1 MPLKHEERNRDPGK
15 RTVRDRMRK
24 LMENHGRKVAVAIAL
39 VFSLV
44 LALTVME
51 SAYAF
56 QEMHDVHADL
66 TSELSAS
73 KNDLEEARQ
82 ELQASVDETKTLL
95 DATTDDQVDDP
106 AVLSDTA
113 EHLASA
119 RTHLSTK
126 PTDTEEQP
134 YWLME
139 IPGLRNAIDENAAT
153 AETMREDADT
163 LDADRDATNQSMHR
177 KQVADARAALT
188 DLVEAMRTNL
198 ADSEGQVQDESTK
211 DALSTAIQNAESLL
225 ADESADDLTAYQS
238 ATDKLNAAKA
248 SVDESVAAKKAA
260 EEAARK
266 AEEERKA
273 RGSAAQDA
281 NATDTWHVT
290 YYNAYGTEE
299 ADANGAVTQWADR
312 YFIAHD
318 WSSNGQ
324 RIMSKPAHVV
334 VDGQT
339 YHHVSSRVVTRD
351 TTWSQIQGFAQA
363 NGGIAFQTCYGAN
376 YLITHYEPGL

>member
-1 MPLKHEERNRDPGK
+1 MLSKHEERNRDPGK
-15 RTVRDRMRK
+15 RTVRDRVHK
-24 LMENHGRKVAVAIAL
+24 LMEHHGRKVAIAIAL

-44 LALTVME
+44 LTLTVME

-56 QEMHDVHADL
+56 QEMHGAYDNL

-73 KNDLEEARQ
+73 RTDLEEARQ
-82 ELQASVDETKTLL
+82 ELQASVDETETLL
-95 DATTDDQVDDP
+95 DATTEDQVDNP
-106 AVLSDTA
+106 VVLSDTA
-113 EHLASA
+113 KHLASA
-119 RTHLSTK
+119 QTHLSTK
-126 PTDTEEQP
+126 PADAEEQP
-134 YWLME
+134 HWLLE
-139 IPGLRNAIDENAAT
+139 IPGLRDAVDENAAT
-153 AETMREDADT
+153 AETMQTDADT
-163 LDADRDATNQSMHR
+163 LDADRDAINQAMHR
-177 KQVADARAALT
+177 KQVADARTALT
-188 DLVEAMRTNL
+188 DLVETMQTSL
-198 ADSEGQVQDESTK
+198 VDSEGQVQDESTRE
-211 DALSTAIQNAESLL
+211 ALSTAIQNAKALL
-225 ADESADDLTAYQS
+225 ADESADNLAAYQS
-238 ATDKLNAAKA
+238 TTDELNAAKA

-260 EEAARK
+260 EEAVRK

-339 YHHVSSRVVTRD
+339 YHYVSSRVVTRD
-351 TTWSQIQGFAQA
+351 TTWPQIQGFAQA

>member
-1 MPLKHEERNRDPGK
+1 MLSKHEERNRDPGK
-15 RTVRDRMRK
+15 RTVRDRVHG
-24 LMENHGRKVAVAIAL
+24 LMEHHGRGVAIAIAV

-44 LALTVME
+44 LALAVME

-56 QEMHDVHADL
+56 QEMHGAYTDL

-73 KNDLEEARQ
+73 KTDLEEARQ
-82 ELQASVDETKTLL
+82 ELQASIDETETLL
-95 DATTDDQVDDP
+95 DATTEDQVDDP
-106 AVLSDTA
+106 VVLSDTA

-126 PTDTEEQP
+126 PADTEEQP
-134 YWLME
+134 HWLME
-139 IPGLRNAIDENAAT
+139 IPGLRDAVGENAAT
-153 AETMREDADT
+153 AETMRTAADT
-163 LDADRDATNQSMHR
+163 LDADRDAINQAVHR
-177 KQVADARAALT
+177 KQVANARTALT
-188 DLVEAMRTNL
+188 DLVATMQTSL
-198 ADSEGQVQDESTK
+198 ADSEGQVQDESTRE
-211 DALSTAIQNAESLL
+211 ALSTAIQNAEALL

-238 ATDKLNAAKA
+238 ATDELNAAKA
-248 SVDESVAAKKAA
+248 SVDESIAAKKAA
-260 EEAARK
+260 EETARK

-339 YHHVSSRVVTRD
+339 YHYVSSRVVTRD

>member
-1 MPLKHEERNRDPGK
+1 MLSKHEERNRDPGK
-15 RTVRDRMRK
+15 RTVRDCARE
-24 LMENHGRKVAVAIAL
+24 LMEHHGRKVAIAIAL

-44 LALTVME
+44 LTLTVME

-56 QEMHDVHADL
+56 QGMHDAYTDL
-66 TSELSAS
+66 TSELSATET
-73 KNDLEEARQ
+73 DLEDARQ
-82 ELQASVDETKTLL
+82 ELQASVDETEALL
-95 DATTDDQVDDP
+95 DATTEDQVDDP

-113 EHLASA
+113 EHLTSA
-119 RTHLSTK
+119 QTQLSAK
-126 PTDTEEQP
+126 PADAEEQP
-134 YWLME
+134 HWLLE
-139 IPGLRNAIDENAAT
+139 VPGLRDAVSENATT
-153 AETMREDADT
+153 AETMRTDVDT
-163 LDADRDATNQSMHR
+163 LDADRDAINQSIHR

-188 DLVEAMRTNL
+188 DLLETMRTSL
-198 ADSEGQVQDESTK
+198 ANSEGQVQDESTR

-238 ATDKLNAAKA
+238 ATDELNAAKA
-248 SVDESVAAKKAA
+248 SVDESIAAKKAA

-266 AEEERKA
+266 AEEERQA

-290 YYNAYGTEE
+290 YYNAYETKE

-324 RIMSKPAHVV
+324 RILSKPAHVV

-339 YHHVSSRVVTRD
+339 YHYVSSCVVTRD

>member
-1 MPLKHEERNRDPGK
+1 MW
-15 RTVRDRMRK
+15 
-24 LMENHGRKVAVAIAL
+24 
-39 VFSLV
+39 
-44 LALTVME
+44 
-51 SAYAF
+51 
-56 QEMHDVHADL
+56 
-66 TSELSAS
+66 
-73 KNDLEEARQ
+73 
-82 ELQASVDETKTLL
+82 
-95 DATTDDQVDDP
+95 
-106 AVLSDTA
+106 TA
-113 EHLASA
+113 
-119 RTHLSTK
+119 
-126 PTDTEEQP
+126 
-134 YWLME
+134 
-139 IPGLRNAIDENAAT
+139 
-153 AETMREDADT
+153 ADT
-163 LDADRDATNQSMHR
+163 LDADRDTINQSVHR

-188 DLVEAMRTNL
+188 DLIETMRTSL
-198 ADSEGQVQDESTK
+198 VDSEGQVQDESTRE
-211 DALSTAIQNAESLL
+211 ALSTAIQNAEALL
-225 ADESADDLTAYQS
+225 ADESADDLAAYQS
-238 ATDKLNAAKA
+238 TTDELNAAKA
-248 SVDESVAAKKAA
+248 SVDASVAAKKTA

-339 YHHVSSRVVTRD
+339 CHYVSSRVVTRD
-351 TTWSQIQGFAQA
+351 TNWSQIQGFAQA

>member
-1 MPLKHEERNRDPGK
+1 MFLKHKEGNRDPGN
-15 RTVRDRMRK
+15 RTVRDRMHG
-24 LMENHGRKVAVAIAL
+24 LMEHHGRKVALAIAV
-39 VFSLV
+39 VFAFVLV
-44 LALTVME
+44 LAVTE

-56 QEMHDVHADL
+56 QRMHDVHANL

-73 KNDLEEARQ
+73 ETDLEEARQ
-82 ELQASVDETKTLL
+82 ELQASVDETDALL
-95 DATTDDQVDDP
+95 DATTEDQVDDP
-106 AVLSDTA
+106 TILSDTA
-113 EHLASA
+113 EHLAST
-119 RTHLSTK
+119 RVHLSAK
-126 PTDTEEQP
+126 PTDVEKQSH
-134 YWLME
+134 WLME
-139 IPGLRNAIDENAAT
+139 IPGLRDAVDENAAT
-153 AETMREDADT
+153 AETMRTDAET
-163 LDADRDATNQSMHR
+163 LVADRDAIDQAMHR

-188 DLVEAMRTNL
+188 DLVETMRTSL
-198 ADSEGQVQDESTK
+198 ADSEGQVQDESTRE
-211 DALSTAIQNAESLL
+211 ALSAAIQNAESLL
-225 ADESADDLTAYQS
+225 ADESADDLAAYRS
-238 ATDKLNAAKA
+238 ATDELNAAKA
-248 SVDESVAAKKAA
+248 SVDESIAAKTAA

-273 RGSAAQDA
+273 RGSATQDA

-324 RIMSKPAHVV
+324 CILSKPAHVV

-339 YHHVSSRVVTRD
+339 YHYVSSRVVTRD
-351 TTWSQIQGFAQA
+351 TTWPQIQGFAQA
-363 NGGIAFQTCYGAN
+363 NGGIAFQTCYGEN

>member
-1 MPLKHEERNRDPGK
+1 MPPRPF
-15 RTVRDRMRK
+15 
-24 LMENHGRKVAVAIAL
+24 ASA
-39 VFSLV
+39 FSV
-44 LALTVME
+44 
-51 SAYAF
+51 
-56 QEMHDVHADL
+56 
-66 TSELSAS
+66 SET
-73 KNDLEEARQ
+73 DLEEARQ
-82 ELQASVDETKTLL
+82 ELQASVDETEALL
-95 DATTDDQVDDP
+95 DATTEDQVDDP
-106 AVLSDTA
+106 AVLSGTA

-119 RTHLSTK
+119 RTHLSAE
-126 PTDTEEQP
+126 PANAEAQP
-134 YWLME
+134 HWLME
-139 IPGLRNAIDENAAT
+139 IPGLRDAVDENATT
-153 AETMREDADT
+153 AETMRTDADT
-163 LDADRDATNQSMHR
+163 LDTDRNAINQSMHR

-188 DLVEAMRTNL
+188 DLVENMRTSL
-198 ADSEGQVQDESTK
+198 ADSEGQVQDESTR
-211 DALSTAIQNAESLL
+211 DALSAAIQNAESLL
-225 ADESADDLTAYQS
+225 TDESANDLTTYQS
-238 ATDKLNAAKA
+238 ATDELNTAKA
-248 SVDESVAAKKAA
+248 SVDASVAAKKAA

-339 YHHVSSRVVTRD
+339 YHYVSSRVVTRD

>member
-1 MPLKHEERNRDPGK
+1 MPSKHEERNYDPGK
-15 RTVRDRMRK
+15 RTVRDRVRE
-24 LMENHGRKVAVAIAL
+24 LMERHGRKVAVAIAL
-39 VFSLV
+39 AFSLV
-44 LALTVME
+44 LTLTVME
-51 SAYAF
+51 STYAF
-56 QEMHDVHADL
+56 QEMNDAYTGL
-66 TSELSAS
+66 TSELSAYET
-73 KNDLEEARQ
+73 DLEEARQ
-82 ELQASVDETKTLL
+82 KLQASIDETEALL
-95 DATTDDQVDDP
+95 DTTTEDQVDDP

-119 RTHLSTK
+119 RTHLSAK
-126 PTDTEEQP
+126 PADAKEQP
-134 YWLME
+134 HWLLE
-139 IPGLRNAIDENAAT
+139 IPGLRDAVGENAAT
-153 AETMREDADT
+153 AETMRTAADT
-163 LDADRDATNQSMHR
+163 LDTDRDAINQSVHR

-188 DLVEAMRTNL
+188 DLLKTMRTSL
-198 ADSEGQVQDESTK
+198 ADSEGQVQDESTR

-225 ADESADDLTAYQS
+225 ADKSADDLTAYQS
-238 ATDKLNAAKA
+238 ATDELNAAKA
-248 SVDESVAAKKAA
+248 SVDESIAAKKAA

-266 AEEERKA
+266 AEEERQT

-324 RIMSKPAHVV
+324 RILSKPAHVV

-339 YHHVSSRVVTRD
+339 YHYVSSRVVTRD

-363 NGGIAFQTCYGAN
+363 NGGIASQTCYGAS

>member
-15 RTVRDRMRK
+15 RTVRDRMRG
-24 LMENHGRKVAVAIAL
+24 LMEHHGRKVAVAIAV

-44 LALTVME
+44 LTLAVME

-56 QEMHDVHADL
+56 QEMQGAYTNL

-73 KNDLEEARQ
+73 KTDLEETRQ
-82 ELQASVDETKTLL
+82 ELQASVDETEALL
-95 DATTDDQVDDP
+95 DATTEDQVDDP

-113 EHLASA
+113 EHLASNA
-119 RTHLSTK
+119 
-126 PTDTEEQP
+126 EEQP
-134 YWLME
+134 HWLMK
-139 IPGLRNAIDENAAT
+139 IPGLRDAVDKNTAT
-153 AETMREDADT
+153 AETMRTAADT
-163 LDADRDATNQSMHR
+163 LDTDRDAINQSIHR
-177 KQVADARAALT
+177 KQVADARTALT
-188 DLVEAMRTNL
+188 DLVETMRTNL
-198 ADSEGQVQDESTK
+198 ADSEGQVQDESTR
-211 DALSTAIQNAESLL
+211 DALSTAIQNAEALL

-238 ATDKLNAAKA
+238 ATNELNAAKT
-248 SVDESVAAKKAA
+248 SVDESIAAKKAA

-339 YHHVSSRVVTRD
+339 YHYVSSRVVTRD

>member
-1 MPLKHEERNRDPGK
+1 MPSKHEERNRDPGK
-15 RTVRDRMRK
+15 RTIRDRVRE
-24 LMENHGRKVAVAIAL
+24 LMEHHGRKVAIAIA
-39 VFSLV
+39 VIFSLV
-44 LALTVME
+44 LTLTVME

-56 QEMHDVHADL
+56 QEMHGAYTDL

-73 KNDLEEARQ
+73 KTDLEEARQ
-82 ELQASVDETKTLL
+82 KLQASVDETETLL
-95 DATTDDQVDDP
+95 NATTEDQVDDP

-126 PTDTEEQP
+126 PADAEEQP
-134 YWLME
+134 HWLLK
-139 IPGLRNAIDENAAT
+139 IPDLRDAVGENAAT
-153 AETMREDADT
+153 AETMRTAADT
-163 LDADRDATNQSMHR
+163 LDANRDAINQAMHR

-188 DLVEAMRTNL
+188 DLVETMRTSL
-198 ADSEGQVQDESTK
+198 ADSEGQVQDESTRG
-211 DALSTAIQNAESLL
+211 ALSTAIQNAEALL
-225 ADESADDLTAYQS
+225 ADESADDITAYQS
-238 ATDKLNAAKA
+238 VTDELNAAKA
-248 SVDESVAAKKAA
+248 SVDESIAAKKAA

-266 AEEERKA
+266 AEEERKT

-339 YHHVSSRVVTRD
+339 YHYVSSRVVTRD
-351 TTWSQIQGFAQA
+351 TTWSQIQSFAQA

>member
-1 MPLKHEERNRDPGK
+1 MLSKHEERNRDPGK
-15 RTVRDRMRK
+15 RTVRNRVRG
-24 LMENHGRKVAVAIAL
+24 LMEHHGRKVAITIAV
-39 VFSLV
+39 VFAFILT
-44 LALTVME
+44 LTVME

-56 QEMHDVHADL
+56 QEMHSAYTDL
-66 TSELSAS
+66 TSELSAT
-73 KNDLEEARQ
+73 KTDLEEARQ
-82 ELQASVDETKTLL
+82 ELQASVDETDALL
-95 DATTDDQVDDP
+95 NATTEDQVDDP

-113 EHLASA
+113 EHLTSA
-119 RTHLSTK
+119 KTHLSAK
-126 PTDTEEQP
+126 PADAEEQP
-134 YWLME
+134 HWLME
-139 IPGLRNAIDENAAT
+139 IPDLRDAVDENAAT
-153 AETMREDADT
+153 AETMRTAADT
-163 LDADRDATNQSMHR
+163 LDADRDAINQSMHR
-177 KQVADARAALT
+177 KQVSDARATLT
-188 DLVEAMRTNL
+188 DLLKAMQTSL
-198 ADSEGQVQDESTK
+198 ADSEGQVQDESTR
-211 DALSTAIQNAESLL
+211 DALSTAIQNAEALL
-225 ADESADDLTAYQS
+225 ADESADDLAAYQS
-238 ATDKLNAAKA
+238 ATDELNAAKA

-260 EEAARK
+260 EETARK

-324 RIMSKPAHVV
+324 RILSKPAHVV

-339 YHHVSSRVVTRD
+339 YHYVSSRVVTRD

>member
-1 MPLKHEERNRDPGK
+1 MLLKHKEGNRDPGNH
-15 RTVRDRMRK
+15 TVRDRVHG
-24 LMENHGRKVAVAIAL
+24 LMENHGRKVALAIAV
-39 VFSLV
+39 VFAFVLV
-44 LALTVME
+44 LAVTE

-56 QEMHDVHADL
+56 QKMHDVHASL

-73 KNDLEEARQ
+73 ETDLEEARQ
-82 ELQASVDETKTLL
+82 ELQASVDETEALL
-95 DATTDDQVDDP
+95 DATTKNQVDDP
-106 AVLSDTA
+106 AILSDTA

-119 RTHLSTK
+119 KKHLSAK
-126 PTDTEEQP
+126 PTDVEEQP
-134 YWLME
+134 HWLME
-139 IPGLRNAIDENAAT
+139 IPGLRDAVDENATT
-153 AETMREDADT
+153 AETMRTDAET
-163 LDADRDATNQSMHR
+163 LVADRDAIDQAMHR
-177 KQVADARAALT
+177 KQVADARAALA
-188 DLVEAMRTNL
+188 DLVATMRTSL
-198 ADSEGQVQDESTK
+198 ADSEGQVQDESTRE
-211 DALSTAIQNAESLL
+211 ALSTAIQNAESLL

-238 ATDKLNAAKA
+238 ATDELNVAKT
-248 SVDESVAAKKAA
+248 SVDESIAAKKAA

-299 ADANGAVTQWADR
+299 ADVNGAVTQWADR

-324 RIMSKPAHVV
+324 RILSKPAHVV

-339 YHHVSSRVVTRD
+339 YHYVSSRVVTRD
-351 TTWSQIQGFAQA
+351 TTWPQIQGFAQA

>member
-1 MPLKHEERNRDPGK
+1 MLSKHEERNRDPGK
-15 RTVRDRMRK
+15 RTIRDRMRG
-24 LMENHGRKVAVAIAL
+24 LMEHHGRKVAIAIAL

-44 LALTVME
+44 LTLAVVE

-56 QEMHDVHADL
+56 QEMHGAYTDL

-73 KNDLEEARQ
+73 KTDLEETRQ
-82 ELQASVDETKTLL
+82 ELRASIDETETLL
-95 DATTDDQVDDP
+95 DATTEDQVDDP
-106 AVLSDTA
+106 VVLSDTV

-119 RTHLSTK
+119 QTHLSK
-126 PTDTEEQP
+126 KSADAEEQP
-134 YWLME
+134 HWLLE
-139 IPGLRNAIDENAAT
+139 IPGLRDAVDENAAT
-153 AETMREDADT
+153 AETMRTDADT
-163 LDADRDATNQSMHR
+163 LDTDRDAINQAMHR
-177 KQVADARAALT
+177 KQVADARATLT
-188 DLVEAMRTNL
+188 DLVETMRTNL
-198 ADSEGQVQDESTK
+198 ADSEGQVQDESTR

-225 ADESADDLTAYQS
+225 ADKSADDLTAYQS
-238 ATDKLNAAKA
+238 ATNELNAAKA

-339 YHHVSSRVVTRD
+339 YHYVSSHVVTRD

>member
-15 RTVRDRMRK
+15 RTVRDRVHG
-24 LMENHGRKVAVAIAL
+24 LMEHHGHKVTLAIAV
-39 VFSLV
+39 VFLFV
-44 LALTVME
+44 TALTVTE

-56 QEMHDVHADL
+56 QEMHDVYASL

-73 KNDLEEARQ
+73 KTDLEETRQ
-82 ELQASVDETKTLL
+82 ELQASADETEALL
-95 DATTDDQVDDP
+95 DVTTEDQVDDP
-106 AVLSDTA
+106 AILSDTA

-119 RTHLSTK
+119 KKHLSAK
-126 PTDTEEQP
+126 PTDVEEQP
-134 YWLME
+134 HWLLE
-139 IPGLRNAIDENAAT
+139 IPDLRDAVDDNVTT
-153 AETMREDADT
+153 AETMQTDAET
-163 LDADRDATNQSMHR
+163 LVADRDAIDQSMHR

-188 DLVEAMRTNL
+188 DLVATMWTSL
-198 ADSEGQVQDESTK
+198 ANSEGQVQDESTRE
-211 DALSTAIQNAESLL
+211 ALSTAIRNAESLL
-225 ADESADDLTAYQS
+225 ADESANDLAAYQS
-238 ATDKLNAAKA
+238 ATDELNAAKT
-248 SVDESVAAKKAA
+248 SVDESIAAKKAA

-299 ADANGAVTQWADR
+299 ADTNGAVTQWADR

-324 RIMSKPAHVV
+324 RILSKPAHVV

-339 YHHVSSRVVTRD
+339 
-351 TTWSQIQGFAQA
+351 
-363 NGGIAFQTCYGAN
+363 
-376 YLITHYEPGL
+376 

>member
-15 RTVRDRMRK
+15 RTIRDRMHG
-24 LMENHGRKVAVAIAL
+24 LMEHHGRKVAVAIAVAFAFIL
-39 VFSLV
+39 T
-44 LALTVME
+44 LTVME

-56 QEMHDVHADL
+56 QEMHGAYTDL
-66 TSELSAS
+66 TSEFSTA
-73 KNDLEEARQ
+73 KTDLEETRQ
-82 ELQASVDETKTLL
+82 ELQASVDETKALL
-95 DATTDDQVDDP
+95 DATTEDQVDDP
-106 AVLSDTA
+106 AILSDTT

-119 RTHLSTK
+119 RTHLSAE
-126 PTDTEEQP
+126 PADAEERP
-134 YWLME
+134 HWLLE
-139 IPGLRNAIDENAAT
+139 IPGLRDAVGENTTT
-153 AETMREDADT
+153 AETMRTATDT
-163 LDADRDATNQSMHR
+163 LNADRDAINQSMHR

-188 DLVEAMRTNL
+188 DLVATMQTSL
-198 ADSEGQVQDESTK
+198 ADSEGQVQDESTRE
-211 DALSTAIQNAESLL
+211 ALSTAIQNAESLL
-225 ADESADDLTAYQS
+225 ADESADDLVVYQS
-238 ATDKLNAAKA
+238 ATDELNAAKA
-248 SVDESVAAKKAA
+248 SVDESIAAKKAA

-266 AEEERKA
+266 AEEERRA

-290 YYNAYGTEE
+290 YYNAYRTEE

-339 YHHVSSRVVTRD
+339 YHYVSSRVVTRD

>member
-1 MPLKHEERNRDPGK
+1 MPSRHEERNRNPGK
-15 RTVRDRMRK
+15 HTVRDRVHE
-24 LMENHGRKVAVAIAL
+24 LMEHHGRKVAIAIAV
-39 VFSLV
+39 VFAFILT
-44 LALTVME
+44 LAVTE
-51 SAYAF
+51 SAYAYR
-56 QEMHDVHADL
+56 EMHGAYTDL

-73 KNDLEEARQ
+73 KTNLEEARQ
-82 ELQASVDETKTLL
+82 ELQASVDETKNLL
-95 DATTDDQVDDP
+95 DATTEDQVDDP

-113 EHLASA
+113 EHLTSA
-119 RTHLSTK
+119 QTHLSAE
-126 PTDTEEQP
+126 PADVEEQP
-134 YWLME
+134 HWLRE
-139 IPGLRNAIDENAAT
+139 VPGLRNAVDENTTT
-153 AETMREDADT
+153 AETMQTAADT
-163 LDADRDATNQSMHR
+163 LDADRDAINQSIHH

-188 DLVEAMRTNL
+188 DLVETMRTSL
-198 ADSEGQVQDESTK
+198 ADSEGQVQDESTR

-225 ADESADDLTAYQS
+225 ADKSADNLTAYQS
-238 ATDKLNAAKA
+238 ATDELNAAKA
-248 SVDESVAAKKAA
+248 SVDESIAAKKTA

-299 ADANGAVTQWADR
+299 ADANGAVTQWDDR

-324 RIMSKPAHVV
+324 RILSKPAHVV

-339 YHHVSSRVVTRD
+339 YHYVSSRVVTRD

>member
-1 MPLKHEERNRDPGK
+1 MPLKHEERSRDPGK
-15 RTVRDRMRK
+15 RTVHDRVCE
-24 LMENHGRKVAVAIAL
+24 LMEHHGRKVALAIAL

-44 LALTVME
+44 LTLAVME

-56 QEMHDVHADL
+56 QEMHGAYTGL

-73 KNDLEEARQ
+73 KTELEEARQ
-82 ELQASVDETKTLL
+82 ELQTSVDETETLL
-95 DATTDDQVDDP
+95 DATAEDQVDNP

-119 RTHLSTK
+119 RTRLSTK
-126 PTDTEEQP
+126 PADTEEQP
-134 YWLME
+134 HWFLE
-139 IPGLRNAIDENAAT
+139 IPSLRDAVGENAAT
-153 AETMREDADT
+153 AETMRTDVDT
-163 LDADRDATNQSMHR
+163 LATDRDAIHQSVHR

-188 DLVEAMRTNL
+188 DLVKTMRTSL
-198 ADSEGQVQDESTK
+198 ANSEGQVQDESTRE
-211 DALSTAIQNAESLL
+211 ALSTAIQNAESLL
-225 ADESADDLTAYQS
+225 ADESADDLAAYQS
-238 ATDKLNAAKA
+238 ATDELNAAKA
-248 SVDESVAAKKAA
+248 SVDASVAAKKAA

-266 AEEERKA
+266 AEEERRA
-273 RGSAAQDA
+273 RGSASQDA

-339 YHHVSSRVVTRD
+339 YHYVSSRVVTRD

>member
-1 MPLKHEERNRDPGK
+1 MPLRHEERNRDPGK
-15 RTVRDRMRK
+15 RTVRDRGRK
-24 LMENHGRKVAVAIAL
+24 LMEHHGRKVAIAIAL

-44 LALTVME
+44 LTLAVME

-56 QEMHDVHADL
+56 QEMHGAYTGL
-66 TSELSAS
+66 TSELSTS
-73 KNDLEEARQ
+73 ETDLEKARQ
-82 ELQASVDETKTLL
+82 ELQASVDETETLL

-126 PTDTEEQP
+126 PADTEEQP
-134 YWLME
+134 HWLLE
-139 IPGLRNAIDENAAT
+139 IPGLRDAVDENTAT

-163 LDADRDATNQSMHR
+163 LDADRDAINQSMHR

-188 DLVEAMRTNL
+188 NLVETMRTSL
-198 ADSEGQVQDESTK
+198 ADSEGQVQDESTRA
-211 DALSTAIQNAESLL
+211 ALSTAIQNAESLL
-225 ADESADDLTAYQS
+225 ADESADDLAAYQS
-238 ATDKLNAAKA
+238 ATDELNTAKA
-248 SVDESVAAKKAA
+248 SVDASVAAKKAA

-273 RGSAAQDA
+273 RGSAAEDA

-339 YHHVSSRVVTRD
+339 YHYVSSRVVTRD

>member
-1 MPLKHEERNRDPGK
+1 MPLNHEERNRDPRK
-15 RTVRDRMRK
+15 RTVRDRVHA
-24 LMENHGRKVAVAIAL
+24 LMKHHGRKVALAIAV
-39 VFSLV
+39 VFAFILTM
-44 LALTVME
+44 TVME

-56 QEMHDVHADL
+56 QEMRTAYTDL

-73 KNDLEEARQ
+73 KTDLEEARQ
-82 ELQASVDETKTLL
+82 ELQASVDETEALL
-95 DATTDDQVDDP
+95 DATTEDQVYDP

-113 EHLASA
+113 EHLTSA
-119 RTHLSTK
+119 RTHLSTE
-126 PTDTEEQP
+126 PADAEEQP
-134 YWLME
+134 HWLIK
-139 IPGLRNAIDENAAT
+139 IPGLRDAVDENTTT
-153 AETMREDADT
+153 AETMRTAADT
-163 LDADRDATNQSMHR
+163 LDADQDAINQAMHR

-188 DLVEAMRTNL
+188 DLVETMRTSL
-198 ADSEGQVQDESTK
+198 ADSEGQVQDESTRE
-211 DALSTAIQNAESLL
+211 ALSTAIQNAESLL
-225 ADESADDLTAYQS
+225 ANESADDLTAYQS
-238 ATDKLNAAKA
+238 ATDELNAAKA

-260 EEAARK
+260 EKAARK
-266 AEEERKA
+266 AEEERRA

-290 YYNAYGTEE
+290 YYNAYGTDE
-299 ADANGAVTQWADR
+299 ADANGAVTQWADH

-339 YHHVSSRVVTRD
+339 YHYVSSRVVTRD

>member
-1 MPLKHEERNRDPGK
+1 MPSKHEKRNRDPGK
-15 RTVRDRMRK
+15 RTVRDRVRE
-24 LMENHGRKVAVAIAL
+24 LMEHHGRKVAIAIAV
-39 VFSLV
+39 VFAFV
-44 LALTVME
+44 LTLTVME

-56 QEMHDVHADL
+56 REMHGAYTDL

-73 KNDLEEARQ
+73 KTDLEKARQ
-82 ELQASVDETKTLL
+82 ELQASVDETETLL
-95 DATTDDQVDDP
+95 DATTEDQVDDP

-119 RTHLSTK
+119 RTHLSAE
-126 PTDTEEQP
+126 PADAEEQP
-134 YWLME
+134 HWLME
-139 IPGLRNAIDENAAT
+139 ILGLRDAVDENAAT
-153 AETMREDADT
+153 AETMRTDTDT
-163 LDADRDATNQSMHR
+163 LDTDRDTVNQSVHR
-177 KQVADARAALT
+177 KQVADARTALANLT
-188 DLVEAMRTNL
+188 ETMRASL
-198 ADSEGQVQDESTK
+198 ADSEGQVQDESTRK
-211 DALSTAIQNAESLL
+211 ALSTAIQNAEALL
-225 ADESADDLTAYQS
+225 ADKSADDLTAYQS
-238 ATDKLNAAKA
+238 ATDQLNAAKT
-248 SVDESVAAKKAA
+248 SVDESIAAKKAA

-324 RIMSKPAHVV
+324 RILSKPAHVV

-339 YHHVSSRVVTRD
+339 YHYVSSRVVTRD

-363 NGGIAFQTCYGAN
+363 NEGIAFQTCYGAN

>member
-1 MPLKHEERNRDPGK
+1 MPSKHEERNRDPGK
-15 RTVRDRMRK
+15 RTVRDRMHG
-24 LMENHGRKVAVAIAL
+24 LMERHGRKVALAIAV
-39 VFSLV
+39 VFAFV
-44 LALTVME
+44 LTLTAME

-56 QEMHDVHADL
+56 QKMQGAYTSL
-66 TSELSAS
+66 TSKLSAS
-73 KNDLEEARQ
+73 ETDLEETRQ
-82 ELQASVDETKTLL
+82 ELQASIDETKALL
-95 DATTDDQVDDP
+95 DATAEDQVDDP
-106 AVLSDTA
+106 AVLSGTA

-119 RTHLSTK
+119 QTHLSAK
-126 PTDTEEQP
+126 PADAETQP
-134 YWLME
+134 HWLME
-139 IPGLRNAIDENAAT
+139 IPGLRDAIDENATT
-153 AETMREDADT
+153 AETMRTTADT
-163 LDADRDATNQSMHR
+163 LDADRDAINQAMHR

-188 DLVEAMRTNL
+188 DLVETMRTSL
-198 ADSEGQVQDESTK
+198 ADSEGQVQDESTRE
-211 DALSTAIQNAESLL
+211 ALSAAIQNAESLL
-225 ADESADDLTAYQS
+225 ADKSMDDLTAYQS
-238 ATDKLNAAKA
+238 ATDELNAAKA
-248 SVDESVAAKKAA
+248 SVDASVAAKKAA

-266 AEEERKA
+266 AEEERRA
-273 RGSAAQDA
+273 RGNAAQDA

-339 YHHVSSRVVTRD
+339 YHYVSSRVVTRD